1 MKLLK
6 TLCLA
11 ASAALAI
18 PMTAQEKAQA
28 VNGIPVEA
36 PVNVVPAWGNEPLET
51 DSRVVSYIL
60 PKRIMWT
67 QSTWNAKIENQDVLL
82 KNNYGQAALAG
93 VELCHINNAGDGT
106 NSLLFDFGRE
116 INGGIQIVTGMSAT
130 KTAKIR
136 VRFGESAE
144 EAMCDIDNKN
154 GATND
159 HAMRDFTIELPWLGI
174 TECGNSGF
182 RFVRIDVLGDD
193 TDILLQE
200 VRAAFK
206 RRDIPYLGSF
216 ECSDKRLNDIWM
228 TGAYTVHLNMQ
239 QYLWDGIK
247 RDRLVWTGDINPEI
261 HTVATVFG

>member
-106 NSLLFDFGRE
+106 NSLLFDFGRPD
-116 INGGIQIVTGMSAT
+116 VSAT
-130 KTAKIR
+130 DNRGLT
-136 VRFGESAE
+136 SL
-144 EAMCDIDNKN
+144 DI
-154 GATND
+154 
-159 HAMRDFTIELPWLGI
+159 AMRSNNETL
-174 TECGNSGF
+174 
-182 RFVRIDVLGDD
+182 VRYFLKK
-193 TDILLQE
+193 L
-200 VRAAFK
+200 
-206 RRDIPYLGSF
+206 
-216 ECSDKRLNDIWM
+216 
-228 TGAYTVHLNMQ
+228 
-239 QYLWDGIK
+239 
-247 RDRLVWTGDINPEI
+247 
-261 HTVATVFG
+261 